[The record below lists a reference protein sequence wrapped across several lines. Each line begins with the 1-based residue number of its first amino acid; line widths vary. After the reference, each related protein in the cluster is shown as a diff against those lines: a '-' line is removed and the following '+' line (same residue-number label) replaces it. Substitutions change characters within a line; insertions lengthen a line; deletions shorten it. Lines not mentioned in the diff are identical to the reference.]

1 MPQNIEEKGRWQLT
15 FPDVPRTYHLSCFFC
30 MLGHK
35 TVDFVFSFALSV
47 FFPFTYRFFFE
58 KEWHNLQSRCHV
70 ALREDRVYSVH
81 VAPIETLFTKVSRG
95 LEKWLDK

>member
-1 MPQNIEEKGRWQLT
+1 
-15 FPDVPRTYHLSCFFC
+15 

-58 KEWHNLQSRCHV
+58 KEWHNLQSRCRV
-70 ALREDRVYSVH
+70 AFLEDRVYSVH
-81 VAPIETLFTKVSRG
+81 VAPVETLFTKVSRG
-95 LEKWLDK
+95 LEKWLEK